1 MNKLYYIVILFL
13 IGFRV
18 QSQELKCTVSINS
31 DRIVSGNKQI
41 IKTLERSLNDFVNK
55 TRWTTQEVQSHE
67 RIDCTLFINI
77 ATMENNQFSASIQ
90 VQSSRPI
97 YNSTYNSPILN
108 VNDNDFTFQYIE
120 FENMFFDPNSSNS
133 NLIAVVAFYVHMVLG
148 LDADSYSLEGG
159 TKYFQI
165 AQNITDLSQQNGN
178 KGWKQADGA
187 QSRYSLVYD
196 MLSPINT
203 VFRATNYQYHRLGL
217 DNMSDKPKEAKETI
231 LKAIQNLESIY
242 KSRPNAYLLR
252 TFFDA
257 KSDEIYQ
264 ILKDGPKVDVTATKD
279 LLFKMSPINISK
291 WDKLN

>member
-1 MNKLYYIVILFL
+1 MNKTYIVILFL
-13 IGFRV
+13 LGFYL
-18 QSQELKCTVSINS
+18 QAQELKCTVSINS

-41 IKTLERSLNDFVNK
+41 IKTLERSLSDFVNK
-55 TRWTTQEVQSHE
+55 TRWTSQEIQPHE
-67 RIDCTLFINI
+67 RIDCTMFINI

-120 FENMFFDPNSSNS
+120 FENLFFDPNSSNS
-133 NLIAVVAFYVHMVLG
+133 NLIAVVAFYVHMILG
-148 LDADSYSLEGG
+148 LDADSYALEGG

-165 AQNITDLSQQNGN
+165 AQNITDLSQQSGN
-178 KGWKQADGA
+178 KGWKQSDGA
-187 QSRYSLVYD
+187 QSRYYLVND

-203 VFRATNYQYHRLGL
+203 VFRATTYQYHRLGL
-217 DNMSDKPKEAKETI
+217 DMMSDNPKEAKETV
-231 LKAIQNLESIY
+231 LKSIQNLEAIY

-279 LLFKMSPINISK
+279 LLFKMSPINIAK